1 MAKRKKHED
10 HENLERWLV
19 SYADF
24 MTLLFATF
32 VVLYALSQVDA
43 SDFAKLED
51 ALKRAFQS
59 NMFDGQESI
68 LESSSSIFDGASGA
82 TSPIMLEYLSPRYEQ
97 DSYEEIEKSIN
108 DMNLD
113 GVEAQIDSRG
123 LVIKLS
129 DNALTF
135 KSGSA
140 EITPDSLVPL
150 GEVAKLIKEKFA
162 IHIIRVEGHTDS
174 DPVSNSIYPS
184 NWELSSARASS
195 VVRHLINNYKFS
207 PSIFIA
213 AGYADTVPVVKGNS
227 QKDKQ
232 KNRRVEIVVL
242 KNKYKNISS
251 KNIETLSQL
260 GNRQNATVSEAVRK
274 LTGDDEK
281 LLENVIDFK
290 QVYKNETRR
299 IEKIEN
305 SENIDKM
312 QQRPDFL
319 E

>member
-59 NMFDGQESI
+59 NMLDGQESI

-227 QKDKQ
+227 QRDKQ

-242 KNKYKNISS
+242 KNKYKNINS

>member
-59 NMFDGQESI
+59 NMLDGQESI

-97 DSYEEIEKSIN
+97 DSYEEIEKSVN

-227 QKDKQ
+227 QRDKQ

-242 KNKYKNISS
+242 KNKYKNINS

>member
-227 QKDKQ
+227 QRDKQ

-242 KNKYKNISS
+242 KNKYKNINS

>member
-1 MAKRKKHED
+1 MARKKKPEE

-24 MTLLFATF
+24 MTLIFATF

-227 QKDKQ
+227 QGDKQ

-242 KNKYKNISS
+242 KNKYKNINS

-260 GNRQNATVSEAVRK
+260 GNRQNATVSEAIRK